1 MRPIP
6 DTWLR
11 RVPELG
17 GVEEGLPPIRVP
29 LTGNVGTSTR
39 LRALIDT
46 RPLQRL
52 RGVRQLGLASV
63 VYPGATHTRFEHSL
77 GTYELA
83 RRLLLNLL
91 PRRGA
96 EFLDPEACATFL
108 CAALLHDVGHY
119 PFSHT
124 LEDLPP
130 DPEGRIRIQR
140 HDARARSIILQDEGV
155 VAVLR
160 DAWGLDP
167 ERVAAVID
175 EEHPPDDAMGRRLA
189 EMLAGALNPDRL
201 DYLQRDSNHV
211 GVPYG
216 RVIDS
221 ERLLQAVDFTED
233 GSALAVTPKGVSAVE
248 TIIFASYLMYR
259 EVYWHHTV
267 RAAQA
272 MLKRAAADAMRLGG
286 LTQEEWIDLDDAQ
299 ALSRL
304 AEAPV
309 ASTRELVARLS
320 APGRQLYRRVADATL
335 AEIESGKLPR
345 SVGELLAQA
354 LDAGYWE
361 QQALAEDTARALR
374 AAGVDLPDHGLLFD
388 VAGRGK
394 ELFFEVPVLDRFGGR
409 VAGTTADPS
418 ISLVA
423 PNLSRNFDRQAKRV
437 QLLAPAERLEDVRRA
452 LGIR

>member
-1 MRPIP
+1 M
-6 DTWLR
+6 
-11 RVPELG
+11 
-17 GVEEGLPPIRVP
+17 
-29 LTGNVGTSTR
+29 
-39 LRALIDT
+39 
-46 RPLQRL
+46 
-52 RGVRQLGLASV
+52 
-63 VYPGATHTRFEHSL
+63 
-77 GTYELA
+77 
-83 RRLLLNLL
+83 
-91 PRRGA
+91 
-96 EFLDPEACATFL
+96 
-108 CAALLHDVGHY
+108 HDVGHY

-140 HDARARSIILQDEGV
+140 HDARARSIILQDRDV
-155 VAVLR
+155 VTALR

-175 EEHPPDDAMGRRLA
+175 EEHPPADALGRRLA
-189 EMLAGALNPDRL
+189 EMLAGPLNPDRL

-221 ERLLQAVDFTED
+221 ERLLQAIDFTED

-286 LTQEEWIDLDDAQ
+286 LTQEEWVDLDDAQ

-304 AEAPV
+304 AEAPPP
-309 ASTRELVARLS
+309 STRELVGRLA
-320 APGRQLYRRVADATL
+320 APGRPIYRRVADATL
-335 AEIESGKLPR
+335 ADIEGGKLPR
-345 SVGELLAQA
+345 AVGELLAEA
-354 LDAGYWE
+354 LEAGYWE

-374 AAGVDLPDHGLLFD
+374 RAGVDLPDHGLLID

-409 VAGTTADPS
+409 VVGTTADPS

-423 PNLSRNFDRQAKRV
+423 PNLSRNFDRQAKRA
-437 QLLAPAERLEDVRRA
+437 QLLAPPERLEDVRRA
-452 LGIR
+452 LGIG